1 MPRERDPLTVGRVVG
16 EVLDPFLRTIPLR
29 VTYGNREGNREVTNG
44 CEFKPSAVVNQPR
57 VMIGGDDLRTFY
69 TLVSFSL
76 PFLATPEG

>member
-29 VTYGNREGNREVTNG
+29 VTYGNREVTNG

-69 TLVSFSL
+69 TLVSLSL
-76 PFLATPEG
+76 PFLATPEC